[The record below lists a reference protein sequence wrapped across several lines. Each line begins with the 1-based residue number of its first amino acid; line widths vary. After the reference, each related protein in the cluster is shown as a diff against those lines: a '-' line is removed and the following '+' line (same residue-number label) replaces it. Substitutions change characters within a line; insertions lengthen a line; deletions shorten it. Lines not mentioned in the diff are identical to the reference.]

1 MSDKTKSMDS
11 QQQRARR
18 LGLWGLLGHWHDLDD
33 EHRERVIAW
42 EESERRERS
51 LQRRLG
57 TSRIGR
63 FKSMADF
70 EWDWPEAIDRAAVE
84 ELLTLDFLREAANP
98 ILIGPN
104 GVGKTMIARNIA
116 HKALHAGHTVRFT
129 TAGEMLADLA
139 AQDSA
144 SARQRRLRRYA
155 TPGLLVIDE
164 LGYLS
169 YDNRFADLLF
179 EVVSARYEKRSTIVS
194 TNRIFTEWAEVFPN
208 AACVVTLVDRLT
220 HHAEVINIKGES
232 YRLKEARER
241 AERKAL
247 ARKRR

>member
-1 MSDKTKSMDS
+1 MNDKPKAYDP

-18 LGLWGLLGHWHDLDD
+18 LGLWGLLAHWHELD
-33 EHRERVIAW
+33 HSSREQMIAW
-42 EESERRERS
+42 EEAERSDRS

-57 TSRIGR
+57 TSRVGR
-63 FKSMADF
+63 FKAMADF
-70 EWDWPEAIDRAAVE
+70 EWDWPESIDRAAVE
-84 ELLTLDFLREAANP
+84 DLMTLDFLREADNP

-116 HKALHAGHTVRFT
+116 YKALHAGHTVRFT
-129 TAGEMLADLA
+129 TASEMLADLA
-139 AQDSA
+139 SQDSA
-144 SARQRRLRRYA
+144 SARHRRLRRYA
-155 TPGLLVIDE
+155 TPALLVIDE

-179 EVVSARYEKRSTIVS
+179 EVVSARYERRSTIVS
-194 TNRIFTEWAEVFPN
+194 TNRSFTEWGEVFPN
-208 AACVVTLVDRLT
+208 AACVVTLIDRLT
-220 HHAEVINIKGES
+220 HHAEVLHIKGQS

-247 ARKRR
+247 ARRRR